1 MNTESGFCYVVVF
14 SNGFIKGGKSGDIFK
29 RYKTHKATATALGI
43 SVKRAFY
50 TEPHSEYH
58 SNEKRLLSALSA
70 VSEERVGEFF
80 RGTSEDSAIEV
91 LCSLGLEI
99 SLIEECI
106 LGMMS
111 QDALLALA
119 KDKELTL
126 APKNVLLYLLSQ
138 LDFENFIQV
147 PQVEIANALDMDK
160 AKVSKA
166 IKLLLEK
173 GVLIRGPKLARSSS
187 FRLNPNFGYKGN
199 PSGKVYRT
207 VDGRRAFRVVDDDG
221 YVIPQ
226 EPAPDY
232 PPKPSS

>member
-1 MNTESGFCYVVVF
+1 M
-14 SNGFIKGGKSGDIFK
+14 GK
-29 RYKTHKATATALGI
+29 RRVI
-43 SVKRAFY
+43 SVDAETGEILEGVPVWVGRKTAF
-50 TEPHSEYH
+50 T
-58 SNEKRLLSALSA
+58 
-70 VSEERVGEFF
+70 
-80 RGTSEDSAIEV
+80 
-91 LCSLGLEI
+91 GLYGRQWFI
-99 SLIEECI
+99 
-106 LGMMS
+106 MA
-111 QDALLALA
+111 QDAWLALA

-147 PQVEIANALDMDK
+147 QQVDIAKALEMDK

-207 VDGRRAFRVVDDDG
+207 ADGRRAFRVIDADG

-232 PPKPSS
+232 PPKPAAPEAPEPARTGCADEGGASIE

>member
-1 MNTESGFCYVVVF
+1 MGKRRVVSMDAETGEILEGVPVWVGRKTAF
-14 SNGFIKGGKSGDIFK
+14 TGLYGRQWFIM
-29 RYKTHKATATALGI
+29 AQ
-43 SVKRAFY
+43 
-50 TEPHSEYH
+50 E
-58 SNEKRLLSALSA
+58 
-70 VSEERVGEFF
+70 
-80 RGTSEDSAIEV
+80 
-91 LCSLGLEI
+91 
-99 SLIEECI
+99 
-106 LGMMS
+106 
-111 QDALLALA
+111 DALLALA

-147 PQVEIANALDMDK
+147 QQVDIANALEMDK

-207 VDGRRAFRVVDDDG
+207 ADGRRAFRVVDADG
-221 YVIPQ
+221 YAIPQ

-232 PPKPSS
+232 PPKPVTPEASEPEPV